1 MAVSVGTAYV
11 SIIPSTK
18 GFAKA
23 VENDVKPAAM
33 GHDMGKKSGKAY
45 SKGFGASLGG
55 MKAAIAGAGFAVAGA
70 AVAKFASQSVQA
82 FRDVAAEST
91 GLQRVLGGTIE
102 EMSTLRG
109 AAQLGGVSTEAMGVG
124 MKMLSKQIYSG
135 GKELKKLGIATT
147 DATGKLRPTNDV
159 LMDVADRFKE
169 MPNGAA
175 KTALALKLFGRT
187 GGTEM
192 LPMLNR
198 GSEGIAE
205 LEKQTAK
212 YGMTLTKVDQEN
224 IKKFVAA
231 QRELKMA
238 SEGAKV
244 GLGKALMPALT
255 KIEQSLVKI
264 LPPLVQALTPA
275 LKAFGDIAVMAVNDV
290 ATNMPAIQ
298 KGAKDFAVKLREGGQ
313 WIKVHWPEI
322 RETIHSISTAL
333 ERAGKWV
340 GFLWDKFNQLPPEVK
355 TMIAMLAIAQK
366 TGVLGLVFKGFDFL
380 KSMMVSAGVV
390 NIVGGKGGA
399 PVPVTPGGKG
409 TPAVP
414 VPGGTPKPAVKPK
427 IPGSVKAG
435 GVGALVAGLVAA
447 MSGGD
452 WKSIMGSAVAGGV
465 ITWALSAAMTA
476 IAGLGVATLAPVL
489 AVIAAAAGAV
499 WLNSKNPYMET
510 PSGSN
515 QAAPTPNIT
524 PPEVKARIDQHA
536 ALVAIIRDET
546 RAYADRKR
554 ALDQD
559 AADAVSRIR
568 TLQAQGVS
576 TERVA
581 AASGELRRQLFDE
594 AKQLGMT
601 DDQAAK
607 YAGRLRMIPRNVPT
621 KATVDTSQATA
632 AVDDLFERLKR
643 LGKLRG
649 TVAGGVLPISIS
661 GTAQG
666 LASGGMIPGTG
677 TRDTTPVLTT
687 PGEWVLTRRQVA
699 QVSPARLEAWRQGGP
714 PPGAGSGVQVGQL
727 IINNPRPESASDSL
741 PRSIRKLQHV
751 SAR

>member
-109 AAQLGGVSTEAMGVG
+109 AAQLGGVSTEAMGTG

-135 GKELKKLGIATT
+135 GKELKKLGIATK
-147 DATGKLRPTNDV
+147 DASGKLRPTNDV
-159 LMDVADRFKE
+159 LMDIADKFKA

-198 GSEGIAE
+198 GSKGIAE

-212 YGMTLTKVDQEN
+212 YGMTLSKVDQEN

-244 GLGKALMPALT
+244 GLGRALMPALT

-275 LKAFGDIAVMAVNDV
+275 LKAFGDIAVMAVNDI

-298 KGAKDFAVKLREGGQ
+298 AGTKDFAVKLREGGQ
-313 WIKVHWPEI
+313 WIKAHWPEI
-322 RETIHSISTAL
+322 RETIHSISSAL
-333 ERAGKWV
+333 QRAGEWV
-340 GFLWDKFNQLPPEVK
+340 GFLWQQFNKLPPEVK

-380 KSMMVSAGVV
+380 KSMMVTAGVV
-390 NIVGGKGGA
+390 NVTGAAGSAAGAAGGAAGAGKGGLAALGISA
-399 PVPVTPGGKG
+399 PILT
-409 TPAVP
+409 A
-414 VPGGTPKPAVKPK
+414 
-427 IPGSVKAG
+427 I
-435 GVGALVAGLVAA
+435 VAA
-447 MSGGD
+447 
-452 WKSIMGSAVAGGV
+452 VAASV
-465 ITWALSAAMTA
+465 Y
-476 IAGLGVATLAPVL
+476 
-489 AVIAAAAGAV
+489 
-499 WLNSKNPYMET
+499 LNSRNPYMET
-510 PSGSN
+510 PSGSAY
-515 QAAPTPNIT
+515 AAPTPNIR
-524 PPEVKARIDQHA
+524 PADVKARQEQHA

-546 RAYADRKR
+546 KAYAERKR

-559 AADAVSRIR
+559 AADAVKRIT
-568 TLQAQGVS
+568 TLQAQG
-576 TERVA
+576 A
-581 AASGELRRQLFDE
+581 AADVVASASAGLRQQLFEE
-594 AKQLGMT
+594 AKQLGYT
-601 DDQAAK
+601 DQQAAI
-607 YAGRLRMIPRNVPT
+607 YAGRLRMIPREVPT
-621 KATVDTSQATA
+621 VVTADTSQATA
-632 AVDDLFERLKR
+632 QVNAFSSLLDRVFSSHPGIKFGDS
-643 LGKLRG
+643 
-649 TVAGGVLPISIS
+649 AGGGMTFYGP
-661 GTAQG
+661 GFGKPAGKAT
-666 LASGGMIPGTG
+666 GGMIPGTG

-714 PPGAGSGVQVGQL
+714 PPGAGGGVNISTVN
-727 IINNPRPESASDSL
+727 IINPKAEPASDSL